1 LVEAFDEM
9 LDLRQHLLV
18 SHGLGGLVDFHHHCL
33 LEVRHGAG
41 YCVHPGIVV
50 GERTAVFG
58 DVGELAPRTLA
69 RPLGLLA
76 LGPVRPELV
85 TRQRPQ
91 SAMRIVPPLAD
102 DPERRRSFAKPVKL
116 ARIWPRSSPRQHQQ
130 NDREKRPHAAE
141 AEQQRAAEPSAIRL
155 PA

>member
-1 LVEAFDEM
+1 MVEAFDEM

-76 LGPVRPELV
+76 LGPLRPELV

-102 DPERRRSFAKPVKL
+102 DPHRVSINRTTARSAHTPPKPSSKTRLSQALSGRITAL
-116 ARIWPRSSPRQHQQ
+116 ATR
-130 NDREKRPHAAE
+130 
-141 AEQQRAAEPSAIRL
+141 
-155 PA
+155 

>member
-1 LVEAFDEM
+1 MFV
-9 LDLRQHLLV
+9 RGV
-18 SHGLGGLVDFHHHCL
+18 RLVDGPTSCARWKWG
-33 LEVRHGAG
+33 EGAG
-41 YCVHPGIVV
+41 YCVHPVIV

-76 LGPVRPELV
+76 LGPVRLELV
-85 TRQRPQ
+85 TQQRPQ

-116 ARIWPRSSPRQHQQ
+116 ARISPRSSPRQHQQ

-141 AEQQRAAEPSAIRL
+141 AEQQHAAEPSAIRL
-155 PA
+155 AA

>member
-1 LVEAFDEM
+1 VFV
-9 LDLRQHLLV
+9 RGV
-18 SHGLGGLVDFHHHCL
+18 RLVDVHHHGP

-41 YCVHPGIVV
+41 YCVHPVIV

-58 DVGELAPRTLA
+58 DVAELAPRTLA
-69 RPLGLLA
+69 RPPGVLA
-76 LGPVRPELV
+76 WGRMRPELM

-102 DPERRRSFAKPVKL
+102 DPERRRSFAKPIKL
-116 ARIWPRSSPRQHQQ
+116 ARISPRSSPRQHQQ

-141 AEQQRAAEPSAIRL
+141 AEQQHAAEPSAMRL